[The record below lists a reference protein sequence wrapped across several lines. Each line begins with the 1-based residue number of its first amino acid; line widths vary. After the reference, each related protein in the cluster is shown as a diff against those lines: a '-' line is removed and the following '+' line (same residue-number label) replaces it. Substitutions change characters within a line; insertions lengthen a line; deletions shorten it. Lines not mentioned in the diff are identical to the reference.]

1 MIELRFHEELYDG
14 FAIDEA
20 VKTYEPYATFTL
32 SRESG
37 GFIVQIAPKPEEEG
51 GADADHDGTASGP
64 KPWAGEAGLNLVA
77 AELMNYAL
85 GKTIERS
92 RSAPAAPEPAATEAA

>member
-20 VKTYEPYATFTL
+20 VKLYEPYATFTL
-32 SRESG
+32 SREAG
-37 GFIVQIAPKPEEEG
+37 GFVVKIDARPEEEG
-51 GADADHDGTASGP
+51 GADPA
-64 KPWAGEAGLNLVA
+64 LVA

-92 RSAPAAPEPAATEAA
+92 RAVAEEPAAPAADASATSTPAAQVPPA

>member
-20 VKTYEPYATFTL
+20 VKTYEPFATFTL
-32 SRESG
+32 SREAG
-37 GFIVQIAPKPEEEG
+37 GFIVKVAAKPEEEG
-51 GADADHDGTASGP
+51 GADPT
-64 KPWAGEAGLNLVA
+64 LVA

-85 GKTIERS
+85 GKTIERK
-92 RSAPAAPEPAATEAA
+92 RSAAASPEGAAAPTEAT

>member
-32 SRESG
+32 SREAG
-37 GFIVQIAPKPEEEG
+37 GFLVNIAAKPEEEG
-51 GADADHDGTASGP
+51 GADPT
-64 KPWAGEAGLNLVA
+64 LVA

-85 GKTIERS
+85 GKTIERK
-92 RSAPAAPEPAATEAA
+92 RSAAATPAEAAAPTEAA

>member
-20 VKTYEPYATFTL
+20 VKVYEPYATFTL
-32 SRESG
+32 DRQAGGYLVKLEAKAGDDGVIDESL
-37 GFIVQIAPKPEEEG
+37 I
-51 GADADHDGTASGP
+51 
-64 KPWAGEAGLNLVA
+64 A
-77 AELMNYAL
+77 AEIVNYAL

-92 RSAPAAPEPAATEAA
+92 RATTASPLEQPAPPAPEAA

>member
-32 SRESG
+32 SKEAG
-37 GFIVQIAPKPEEEG
+37 GFVVKIEAKPEEDG
-51 GADADHDGTASGP
+51 GADPS
-64 KPWAGEAGLNLVA
+64 LVA
-77 AELMNYAL
+77 AELMNFAL

-92 RSAPAAPEPAATEAA
+92 RTTTPEAAAAPAPASAQEAA

>member
-32 SRESG
+32 ARESG
-37 GFIVQIAPKPEEEG
+37 GYVVKIAARPEEEG
-51 GADADHDGTASGP
+51 GADPS
-64 KPWAGEAGLNLVA
+64 LVA

-92 RSAPAAPEPAATEAA
+92 RSAAPAAAETATTEAA

>member
-37 GFIVQIAPKPEEEG
+37 GFIVKIAARPEEEG
-51 GADADHDGTASGP
+51 GADPS
-64 KPWAGEAGLNLVA
+64 LVA

-92 RSAPAAPEPAATEAA
+92 RSATSATSAPETAPAPTEAA